1 MGNPVRTR
9 KRVYADT
16 IRRGNDGSAFQKCD
30 ECGVLV
36 VIALADMHAC
46 QGDQTNLKIVKRFK
60 GVNGNQKIVGENY
73 RDQPRSGFSIFM
85 EEFRS
90 TCKKGKQIEI
100 DRNGF
105 ETWRKMSNKERK
117 PYAIKAEEVNSAYV
131 ERLFQ
136 EIDYSSEVD
145 DDEADSAIVGK
156 FDPDCLSLHFRYDTF
171 REFES
176 LNTWDMLQPWI

>member
-16 IRRGNDGSAFQKCD
+16 IRRGNDGSAFQKW
-30 ECGVLV
+30 
-36 VIALADMHAC
+36 
-46 QGDQTNLKIVKRFK
+46 
-60 GVNGNQKIVGENY
+60 
-73 RDQPRSGFSIFM
+73 